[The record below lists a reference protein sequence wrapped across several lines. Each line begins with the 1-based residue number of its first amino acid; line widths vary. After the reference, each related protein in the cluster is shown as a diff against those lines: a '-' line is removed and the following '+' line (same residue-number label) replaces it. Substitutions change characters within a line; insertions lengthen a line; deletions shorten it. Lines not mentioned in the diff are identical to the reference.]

1 LVCPDP
7 LEILCDNGDLD
18 ACCDLGDP
26 SVCCELGDL
35 IACCEAGDA
44 IACCETGDP
53 AVDCQVAGGD
63 CESIPCNQ
71 ALTCLSGI
79 CLYVSGIGEGCTTEN
94 TVCESDLECVDGIC
108 VESTCVPDC
117 GQVDPDCVAPPGAMC
132 FMKQCGPDGCGG
144 TCGTCPFSSLCI
156 NSTCVN
162 NGGGNN
168 LCPCGCDQ
176 SEAMAADIDKLD
188 KEPALIEIERILKI
202 QAKREHLIGY
212 ITEAMITHRLRLL
225 DLATQKMGQAPPL
238 PKPSARALA
247 LRQSRNKRPAVTN
260 NRLQVRTEMI
270 AYGDYR
276 EKIQGKD
283 KHYPAAFRLWME
295 VTNLTGEPLTLA
307 APTLAS
313 SVPLPVSRWFLEDTT
328 GMPFDGRLKRGETK
342 SILVIGDM
350 GEPIKAGVEF
360 DVNVRFDTLEIPIH
374 VYTRDSSSSI
384 ESTLLSANDV
394 EKLGDLFRQ

>member
-1 LVCPDP
+1 
-7 LEILCDNGDLD
+7 
-18 ACCDLGDP
+18 
-26 SVCCELGDL
+26 
-35 IACCEAGDA
+35 
-44 IACCETGDP
+44 
-53 AVDCQVAGGD
+53 
-63 CESIPCNQ
+63 
-71 ALTCLSGI
+71 
-79 CLYVSGIGEGCTTEN
+79 
-94 TVCESDLECVDGIC
+94 
-108 VESTCVPDC
+108 
-117 GQVDPDCVAPPGAMC
+117 
-132 FMKQCGPDGCGG
+132 
-144 TCGTCPFSSLCI
+144 
-156 NSTCVN
+156 
-162 NGGGNN
+162 
-168 LCPCGCDQ
+168 
-176 SEAMAADIDKLD
+176 MAADIDKLD

-283 KHYPAAFRLWME
+283 KHYPAAVRLWME

-328 GMPFDGRLKRGETK
+328 GTPFDGRFKRGETK

-374 VYTRDSSSSI
+374 VYTRESSSSI
-384 ESTLLSANDV
+384 ESTLLSAN
-394 EKLGDLFRQ
+394 EREAYTPSP